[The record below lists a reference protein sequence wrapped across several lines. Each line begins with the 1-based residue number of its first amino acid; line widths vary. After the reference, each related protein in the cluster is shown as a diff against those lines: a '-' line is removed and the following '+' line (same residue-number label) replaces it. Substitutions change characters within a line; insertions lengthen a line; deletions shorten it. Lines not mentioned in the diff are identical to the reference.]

1 MIDIITIGLFITSE
15 ILPYIKNYFT
25 SLKAS
30 DINSIS
36 QLIYYSGW
44 SVATCLYYVCSGNWS
59 KEQKRRKLLKKAHEI
74 EEILSEEIKAELKKR
89 IEEQEQQ
96 EENKDEEEKQE
107 IDMPIEEAKENI
119 KKEISKIKFGKKFK
133 TNNTV

>member
-36 QLIYYSGW
+36 QLVYYSGL
-44 SVATCLYYVCSGNWS
+44 SVGTCVHYVCSGNCS
-59 KEQKRRKLLKKAHEI
+59 KEQRRRKLLKKAHEI
-74 EEILSEEIKAELKKR
+74 EEILSEEIKAELKRR

-107 IDMPIEEAKENI
+107 IDMPIEEANENI

-133 TNNTV
+133 TKNTV